1 MDLGGT
7 DLGDP
12 RGALVA
18 LGYPYDFDRLVIVDL
33 PSAERHSMYRSDE
46 QQGVIVTERGPVS
59 YSYHSMVDLSPFED
73 ESIDLIYSG
82 QSIEHVTAEDGKS
95 VMAEAY
101 RVLRPG
107 GYLAI
112 DTPNGRMTRLQ
123 QDEMIDPD
131 HKIEYTWA
139 QLSQLILSAGFEIS
153 WAKGLNYAG
162 ESAARG
168 RVDLAEVAGNCG
180 LYDAL
185 GGVLHPGRRGIQA
198 GHPLSCEY
206 VSNECRHSSSW
217 RYGAGRRPWIRRI
230 RSPLPYMRFRCRAV
244 MLVAM
249 VALISLTHL
258 VSSYGYAAIFLLSVL
273 QSCCVPTS
281 SESTL
286 GFAGV
291 LASEGR
297 LNVFGVIA
305 VAVAG
310 EVVGAYIAWAVGRY
324 AGRTLV
330 DRYGSMC
337 C

>member
-1 MDLGGT
+1 MPTGTAHPALRTTLAKCPPLRWGYRQARHRFDWACGGVMRRWGFDELPAPVAIHLIYNVLLDRDPDPVGLSTYLPSLSAGAMSNRDLFQVVTASSEHQRLPAFSAHYALCSIHTSRGLFVRSLPPAKSIVDLGGT

-12 RGALVA
+12 RGALVT

-33 PSAERHSMYRSDE
+33 PSAERHSMYQSDE
-46 QQGVIVTERGPVS
+46 QQGVIVTEKGPVS

-131 HKIEYTWA
+131 HKIEYTWP

-153 WAKGLNYAG
+153 WAKGLNYTG

-185 GGVLHPGRRGIQA
+185 EDCYILAVVA
-198 GHPLSCEY
+198 SKKD
-206 VSNECRHSSSW
+206 
-217 RYGAGRRPWIRRI
+217 AT
-230 RSPLPYMRFRCRAV
+230 RS
-244 MLVAM
+244 VAE
-249 VALISLTHL
+249 T
-258 VSSYGYAAIFLLSVL
+258 
-273 QSCCVPTS
+273 
-281 SESTL
+281 
-286 GFAGV
+286 
-291 LASEGR
+291 
-297 LNVFGVIA
+297 
-305 VAVAG
+305 
-310 EVVGAYIAWAVGRY
+310 
-324 AGRTLV
+324 
-330 DRYGSMC
+330 
-337 C
+337 